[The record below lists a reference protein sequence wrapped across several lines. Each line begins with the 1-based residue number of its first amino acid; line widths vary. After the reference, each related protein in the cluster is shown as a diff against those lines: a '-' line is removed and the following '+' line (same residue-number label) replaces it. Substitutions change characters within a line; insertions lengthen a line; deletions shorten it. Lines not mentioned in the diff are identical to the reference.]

1 MHFQTWDL
9 FRHLLKVVSTPDCL
23 RITNLEVALN
33 SLQTWREITDSE
45 PALPPQIVENLCFEP
60 KKVPE
65 GEKKPKTCKT
75 FYVLFLRIQKIAKI
89 LEILQNPAHYR
100 TFVSRR
106 SLHNSNRYT
115 YIFFQLRVI
124 EVWLYLTF
132 DLSVSY
138 HYARRASC
146 SFCYKNLV
154 TLNLLFFL

>member
-1 MHFQTWDL
+1 MVVSRYNLILDAFSTWDL

-45 PALPPQIVENLCFEP
+45 PALPPQIVKNLCFEP

-65 GEKKPKTCKT
+65 GEKNPKTCKT

-100 TFVSRR
+100 TFVSRQPP
-106 SLHNSNRYT
+106 
-115 YIFFQLRVI
+115 QLQ
-124 EVWLYLTF
+124 
-132 DLSVSY
+132 
-138 HYARRASC
+138 
-146 SFCYKNLV
+146 
-154 TLNLLFFL
+154 